1 MANVFIIIN
10 SEQCIWMLCQDVIN
24 GLWRGKKAWIL
35 DILRLDRILKK
46 TKLELPST
54 WNVLWGDMSIVGN
67 PAPSLPEF
75 LDYSDYH
82 RKSLSVKPGVF
93 GFWQAYAHNGERLSE
108 EEQSEFDREYILNC
122 TLGLDIRICI

>member
-1 MANVFIIIN
+1 MDPRYTPVG
-10 SEQCIWMLCQDVIN
+10 W
-24 GLWRGKKAWIL
+24 
-35 DILRLDRILKK
+35 ILKK
-46 TKLELPST
+46 TKLENLPST

-93 GFWQAYAHNGERLSE
+93 GFGRHTQIMVRG
-108 EEQSEFDREYILNC
+108 
-122 TLGLDIRICI
+122 

>member
-1 MANVFIIIN
+1 MDYGGEKGV
-10 SEQCIWMLCQDVIN
+10 
-24 GLWRGKKAWIL
+24 IL
-35 DILRLDRILKK
+35 DILRLDGFSKK
-46 TKLELPST
+46 TKLENLPST

-93 GFWQAYAHNGERLSE
+93 GFGRHTQIMVRG
-108 EEQSEFDREYILNC
+108 
-122 TLGLDIRICI
+122 

>member
-1 MANVFIIIN
+1 
-10 SEQCIWMLCQDVIN
+10 
-24 GLWRGKKAWIL
+24 
-35 DILRLDRILKK
+35 
-46 TKLELPST
+46 
-54 WNVLWGDMSIVGN
+54 MSIVGN

-93 GFWQAYAHNGERLSE
+93 GFWQAYADNGERLSE

-122 TLGLDIRICI
+122 TLGLDIRIVFRIICPFCKSIPKAKFHLMHWRMMR